1 LEVEIL
7 NTNNE
12 NSFLF
17 NNEKDITNQYLNQG
31 YYIGPVA
38 DEKALSWIH
47 NSFLFIVREELNIT
61 EEDKGDKLLDLI
73 HEKISISEL
82 NNFRLNIIRKIN
94 ELPDFRK
101 KYFQIAKPYLD
112 MLVGNELAMQVK
124 VNLSIQFPDDD
135 SSLLPT
141 HADTWSGDSP
151 FEVVVWVPLVNC
163 YKTKSM
169 YILPP
174 DENDK
179 LNKNFKIMAG
189 TDSEDLYQSIKDKV
203 DWINI
208 DYGNVMLF
216 NNALP
221 HGNRVNIESETRWS
235 MNCRFKAIF
244 SPYWDKKLG
253 SFFEPITLRA
263 ASISGI
269 NYKLPE
275 LS

>member
-1 LEVEIL
+1 ML
-7 NTNNE
+7 NSNDE
-12 NSFLF
+12 NSFLIDK
-17 NNEKDITNQYLNQG
+17 EKDITSQYLTQG

-38 DEKALSWIH
+38 DKGALSWIH
-47 NSFLFIVREELNIT
+47 NSFLHIVKEELNIID
-61 EEDKGDKLLDLI
+61 EDNAEPILDFV
-73 HEKISISEL
+73 HQKISIPEL
-82 NNFRLNIIRKIN
+82 NNFRLNVIKKIN
-94 ELPDFRK
+94 QLPDFRK

-124 VNLSIQFPDDD
+124 VNLSIQCPDDD

-174 DENDK
+174 DENEK
-179 LNKNFKIMAG
+179 LNKNFTSMAG
-189 TDSEDLYQSIKDKV
+189 AHSEDLYQSIKDKV

-216 NNALP
+216 NNSLP
-221 HGNRVNIESETRWS
+221 HGNRVNMESETRWS
-235 MNCRFKAIF
+235 MNCRFKGIF

-263 ASISGI
+263 ASSSGM

>member
-1 LEVEIL
+1 MKA
-7 NTNNE
+7 NKS
-12 NSFLF
+12 SFLMDK
-17 NNEKDITNQYLNQG
+17 ERDITSQYLKQG
-31 YYIGPVA
+31 YYIAPVA
-38 DEKALSWIH
+38 DKAALSWMH
-47 NSFLFIVREELNIT
+47 KSFLSIVREELNVSD
-61 EEDKGDKLLDLI
+61 EDQEDHLLDLI
-73 HEKISISEL
+73 HKKISISEL
-82 NNFRLNIIRKIN
+82 NNFRLNVIKKFN

-112 MLVGNELAMQVK
+112 ILVGNELAMQVK
-124 VNLSIQFPDDD
+124 VNLSIQFPNDD

-174 DENDK
+174 GENDK
-179 LNKNFKIMAG
+179 LNKNFTSMAG
-189 TDSEDLYQSIKDKV
+189 AHSEDLYQSIKNNV

-235 MNCRFKAIF
+235 MNCRFKTLF

-263 ASISGI
+263 ASLSGM